1 MCGSHRADQVLK
13 VEGRFSEMR
22 NSWSED
28 PVTGKYK
35 IPTRLKDLGHWAHE
49 RLAGVHSPS
58 LRGPD
63 MDFILVTGD
72 KH

>member
-1 MCGSHRADQVLK
+1 MRGSHRADQVLR
-13 VEGRFSEMR
+13 VEERFSETR

-35 IPTRLKDLGHWAHE
+35 IPTRLKDLGHRARE
-49 RLAGVHSPS
+49 RLAGVHSAS

-63 MDFILVTGD
+63 MDFIPATGRE
-72 KH
+72 H